1 MAYSASTSALLPT
14 MAGPIFFISNKT
26 SSKDATGEPPNKKSK
41 TTEGKKQTASLK
53 IVHKWMTE
61 LDIELD
67 HELGNNDVV
76 TMIWCS
82 TCWECGKIF
91 FKPFVQ
97 KFFLFKEILVSSTW
111 RTRVSNVVTFFIF
124 PTGFV

>member
-41 TTEGKKQTASLK
+41 TTEGKKRTASLK

-76 TMIWCS
+76 TTIWCS
-82 TCWECGKIF
+82 TCRECVKKIF
-91 FKPFVQ
+91 CLI
-97 KFFLFKEILVSSTW
+97 FFYF
-111 RTRVSNVVTFFIF
+111 
-124 PTGFV
+124 